1 VQVAQALLHFLTD
14 MFLGKLESVDFDYEK
29 CFNIHLWMLI

>member
-1 VQVAQALLHFLTD
+1 MRKLTD

>member
-1 VQVAQALLHFLTD
+1 MAQALLHFLTD

-29 CFNIHLWMLI
+29 CYNGLIN